1 MAQQRSP
8 GGGPRRAAWAPFATR
23 APLLAM
29 ALLALLAPGG
39 AGQTFQGRVLD
50 EEGEAP
56 VATALVRLL
65 SADGRDVAVAL
76 ADEEGRYRLEA
87 PEPGAYRLHA
97 ERIGYAFEAT
107 PLLEVGNPEGV
118 YPVDLAGRRVPV
130 PISGIEVT
138 VQRQRELER
147 AINLAV
153 GASPRS
159 FRTPPI
165 PRRVIED
172 HLDQGHTLPDL
183 VRWADAPIIVK
194 GFGRDRCFEYRRA
207 CMRVFLNGVPL
218 NPDFWDTLPLDMV
231 ETIVIV
237 GPNESINYGNS
248 ILLYTAGW
256 LR

>member
-1 MAQQRSP
+1 MTHRTSVGDVR
-8 GGGPRRAAWAPFATR
+8 GGAARASVVV
-23 APLLAM
+23 LAV
-29 ALLALLAPGG
+29 LALQAPGL
-39 AGQTFQGRVLD
+39 AAQTFQGRVLD
-50 EEGEAP
+50 QEDDAP

-65 SADGRDVAVAL
+65 DPDGRDVAVAL
-76 ADEEGRYRLEA
+76 SDDGGRYRLEA
-87 PEPGAYRLHA
+87 PAPGTYRLQA

-107 PLLEVGNPEGV
+107 PLLEVRNPDGV
-118 YPVDLAGRRVPV
+118 YPVDLTARRVPV

-153 GASPRS
+153 GVDPRS

-172 HLDQGHTLPDL
+172 HLDRGHALPDL
-183 VRWADAPIIVK
+183 VRWADAPIIVR
-194 GFGRDRCFEYRRA
+194 GFGREQCFEYRRA

-218 NPDFWDTLPLDMV
+218 DPDFWDTLPLDML

-237 GPNESINYGNS
+237 GPNESINYANS